1 MLAAI
6 ILNYKTWET
15 TIKCIESIKNTSDS
29 VKIYVVD
36 NDSPNNSYDILLNEY
51 KYDSDVKVFNSGGNL
66 GYAKG
71 NNYGAIK
78 AINDGHEILLF
89 TNNDIIFEEEE
100 AINKMANEINN
111 NDEISSNAPLIKSLN
126 GEIESLPIV
135 SPISTFDYFLS
146 FTRLNKITRIVRKE
160 IPVKEKYELKIN
172 EESPLKEI
180 YKFLVCCFMIGSH
193 IFKEVGMFDDGTFMY
208 FEEDILCHKLRERG
222 YKSFHRSDVIIEHHH
237 GKTTGSNNFFVDS
250 EMFKSEMYYF
260 TKYRNI
266 NFISLVFL
274 YIDRAISPL
283 IRILKKKY
291 KVSFKEYVSLN
302 RITIKTIIQYKF
314 IRGKNIN
321 MEERNK

>member
-15 TIKCIESIKNTSDS
+15 TIKCIESIKNTIDG

-51 KYDSDVKVFNSGGNL
+51 KYDSDVRVFNSGGNL

-89 TNNDIIFEEEE
+89 TNNDIIFEEE

-111 NDEISSNAPLIKSLN
+111 NDEISSIAPLIKSLT

-135 SPISTFDYFLS
+135 SPISTFDYLLS

-180 YKFLVCCFMIGSH
+180 YKFSGCCFMIRSH
-193 IFKEVGMFDDGTFMY
+193 VFKEVGMFDEGTFMY

-222 YKSFHRSDVIIEHHH
+222 YKSFHRSDAIIEHHH

-260 TKYRNI
+260 VKYNKI
-266 NFISLVFL
+266 NLILLILL
-274 YIDRAISPL
+274 YLDRATTPL
-283 IRILKKKY
+283 IKVLKKRY
-291 KVSFKEYVSLN
+291 EVSLKEYFSL
-302 RITIKTIIQYKF
+302 IQMTIKITVYNKF
-314 IRGKNIN
+314 PNRKKNN
-321 MEERNK
+321 TEEWNK

>member
-15 TIKCIESIKNTSDS
+15 TIKCIESIKNTSDG

-89 TNNDIIFEEEE
+89 TNNDIIFEEE

-111 NDEISSNAPLIKSLN
+111 NDEISSIAPLIKSLN

-135 SPISTFDYFLS
+135 SSISTFDYLLS
-146 FTRLNKITRIVRKE
+146 FTRLNKITRIVRRE

-172 EESPLKEI
+172 EASPLKEI
-180 YKFLVCCFMIGSH
+180 YKFSGCCFMIRSH
-193 IFKEVGMFDDGTFMY
+193 VFKEVGMFDEGTFMY
-208 FEEDILCHKLRERG
+208 FEEDILCHKLQERG
-222 YKSFHRSDVIIEHHH
+222 YKSFHRSDAIIEHHH

-260 TKYRNI
+260 VKYKKI
-266 NFISLVFL
+266 NLILLILL
-274 YIDRAISPL
+274 YLDRAITPL
-283 IRILKKKY
+283 IKVLKKRY
-291 KVSFKEYVSLN
+291 EVSLKEYFSLN
-302 RITIKTIIQYKF
+302 QMTIKITVYNKFPNRKKKQYG
-314 IRGKNIN
+314 RV
-321 MEERNK
+321 E